1 MPAYKIMIMG
11 ASYGSLLASK
21 MLFGGHSVHLICLPA
36 EADLINA
43 EGFRV
48 RLPVKGRKDQIE
60 LDSRK
65 LPGKVTAGGAAGV
78 NPKDYDLIG
87 LAMQE
92 PQYRS
97 PGVRELLDAVATSRV
112 PCMSIMNMPPLPY
125 VKRIPG
131 LDYDALKPA
140 YTDPTVWDNFDPG
153 ALTLC
158 SPDPQAIR
166 PPEEKVNVL
175 QVTLPTNFKV
185 AKSRVPT
192 MSIMNMPPLPYVKR
206 IPGLDYE
213 ALKPAYTDPTVWDN
227 FDPALL
233 TLCSPDPQAIRPPDE
248 KVNVLMVTLPT
259 NFKVAKFD
267 NEKGNTILRQ
277 LEQEIDAVR
286 YDPGDGAKIELP
298 VKLRVHDSIFVP
310 LAKWSML
317 LAGNYRCVT
326 EDGMRTAQE
335 AVHSDIETSRSVY
348 NFVFD
353 LCVKLGASPADLV
366 PFEKY
371 AAAAQSLV
379 RPASAARALQNGVP
393 NIERADKLVQLIAKQ
408 KGLSHPAID
417 AQVALV
423 DRRLDQ
429 NRKKAAA

>member
-1 MPAYKIMIMG
+1 MAGNYNILILG
-11 ASYGSLLASK
+11 AAYGSLLASK
-21 MLFGGHSVHLICLPA
+21 MLFGGHRIHHVCLPA
-36 EADLINA
+36 EADLINS

-48 RLPVKGRKDQIE
+48 RLPVRGRKDPVV
-60 LDSRK
+60 LDSKK
-65 LPGKVTAGGAAGV
+65 LPGKVTASGAAGV
-78 NPKDYDLIG
+78 KPADYDLIA

-97 PGVRELLDAVATSRV
+97 PGVRELLDAVAKSKV

-131 LDYDALKPA
+131 L
-140 YTDPTVWDNFDPG
+140 N
-153 ALTLC
+153 
-158 SPDPQAIR
+158 
-166 PPEEKVNVL
+166 
-175 QVTLPTNFKV
+175 
-185 AKSRVPT
+185 
-192 MSIMNMPPLPYVKR
+192 
-206 IPGLDYE
+206 YE
-213 ALKPAYTDPTVWDN
+213 ALKPAYTDPTVWDS
-227 FDPALL
+227 FDPACL

-267 NEKGNTILRQ
+267 NETGNAILRQ

-286 YDPGDGAKIELP
+286 FDPGDGSKIELP

-317 LAGNYRCVT
+317 LAGNYRCIT
-326 EDGMRTAQE
+326 KDGMRTAQE
-335 AVHSDIETSRSVY
+335 AVHSNIEEARSVY
-348 NFVFD
+348 DFVFD
-353 LCVKLGASPADLV
+353 LCVKLGANPADLV

-379 RPASAARALQNGVP
+379 RPASAARALQNGAP
-393 NIERADKLVQLIAKQ
+393 YIERADKLVQLIARQ

-417 AQVALV
+417 AIVALV
-423 DRRLDQ
+423 DRRLEA
-429 NRKKAAA
+429 NRKKAA

>member
-1 MPAYKIMIMG
+1 MPATYNTLIMG
-11 ASYGSLLASK
+11 ASCGSLFASK
-21 MLFGGHSVHLICLPA
+21 LLFGGHAITLVCVPA

-48 RLPVKGRKDQIE
+48 RLPDKGRKAPVE
-60 LDSRK
+60 RDSRK
-65 LPGKVTAGGAAGV
+65 LPGKVSACGPADV
-78 NPKDYDLIG
+78 NPKSFDLIG

-97 PGVRELLDAVATSRV
+97 PGVRELLDAVAKSRV

-131 LDYDALKPA
+131 LDYDALKAA
-140 YTDPTVWDNFDPG
+140 YTDPTVWDSFDPG
-153 ALTLC
+153 CLTLC

-175 QVTLPTNFKV
+175 
-185 AKSRVPT
+185 
-192 MSIMNMPPLPYVKR
+192 
-206 IPGLDYE
+206 
-213 ALKPAYTDPTVWDN
+213 
-227 FDPALL
+227 
-233 TLCSPDPQAIRPPDE
+233 
-248 KVNVLMVTLPT
+248 MVTLPT
-259 NFKVAKFD
+259 NFKVSKFD
-267 NEKGNTILRQ
+267 SDKSTAILRQ
-277 LEQEIDAVR
+277 LEKEIDAVR
-286 YDPGDGAKIELP
+286 FDPGDGSKIELP
-298 VKLRVHDSIFVP
+298 VKLRVYDSIFVP

-317 LAGNYRCVT
+317 LAGNYRCIT
-326 EDGMRTAQE
+326 KDGMRTAQE
-335 AVHSDIETSRSVY
+335 AVHSNLEEARSVY

-353 LCVKLGASPADLV
+353 LCVKLGAAPGDLV

-379 RPASAARALQNGVP
+379 RPASAARALQNGAP

-423 DRRLDQ
+423 DERLAT
-429 NRKKAAA
+429 NRKKAAAA

>member
-1 MPAYKIMIMG
+1 MSATYNILIMG

-21 MLFGGHSVHLICLPA
+21 LLFGGHKVKLVCLPA
-36 EADLINA
+36 EAELINA

-48 RLPVKGRKDQIE
+48 RLPVKGRKEPVEI
-60 LDSRK
+60 DSRK
-65 LPGKVTAGGAAGV
+65 LPGKVSAAGPGDV
-78 NPKDYDLIG
+78 NPKDYDLVG

-97 PGVRELLDAVATSRV
+97 AGVRELLDAVAKSRV

-131 LDYDALKPA
+131 LNYEALKVA
-140 YTDPTVWDNFDPG
+140 YTDPSVWD
-153 ALTLC
+153 
-158 SPDPQAIR
+158 S
-166 PPEEKVNVL
+166 
-175 QVTLPTNFKV
+175 
-185 AKSRVPT
+185 
-192 MSIMNMPPLPYVKR
+192 
-206 IPGLDYE
+206 
-213 ALKPAYTDPTVWDN
+213 
-227 FDPALL
+227 FDPATM

-248 KVNVLMVTLPT
+248 KVNVLQVTLPT
-259 NFKVAKFD
+259 NFKVARLD
-267 NEKGNTILRQ
+267 DEKSTAILRQ
-277 LEQEIDAVR
+277 LEKDIDAVR
-286 YDPGDGAKIELP
+286 FDAPEGKIELP

-310 LAKWSML
+310 LAKWAML

-326 EDGMRTAQE
+326 KDGMRTAQE

-353 LCVKLGASPADLV
+353 LCVKLGANPEDLV

-371 AAAAQSLV
+371 AAAAQSLT
-379 RPASAARALQNGVP
+379 RPASAARALQNGAP
-393 NIERADKLVQLIAKQ
+393 NIERADRLVQLIAKQ

-423 DRRLDQ
+423 DERLAA
-429 NRKKAAA
+429 NRKKAAAA